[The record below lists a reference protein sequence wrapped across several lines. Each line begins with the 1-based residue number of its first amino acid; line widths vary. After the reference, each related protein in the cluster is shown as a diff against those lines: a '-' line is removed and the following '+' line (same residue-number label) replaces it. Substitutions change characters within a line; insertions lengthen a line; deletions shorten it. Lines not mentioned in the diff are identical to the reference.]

1 MTGRPA
7 VLQSMESQIVGH
19 DWAKLN
25 QTEGIDIISRSSWI
39 LTKKTGD
46 AKNYIMSGKYKWS
59 KLSIYHIYTL
69 CDVAKFSQWRNWAS
83 YTDNEIKQD

>member
-1 MTGRPA
+1 MN
-7 VLQSMESQIVGH
+7 I
-19 DWAKLN
+19 N
-25 QTEGIDIISRSSWI
+25 Q
-39 LTKKTGD
+39 KTGD